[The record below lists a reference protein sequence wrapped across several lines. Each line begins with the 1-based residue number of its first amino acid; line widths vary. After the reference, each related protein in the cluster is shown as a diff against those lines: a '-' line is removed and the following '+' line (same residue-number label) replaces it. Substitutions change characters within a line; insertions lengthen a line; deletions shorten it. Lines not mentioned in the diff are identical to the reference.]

1 MRATL
6 ALNGWRKRENFFNQK
21 KIFGRWKMY
30 LKATNFMFR
39 SDFSMQ
45 WVRTKFTPKL
55 FSRNKFWFLNVA
67 SSFPLRKLQS
77 ARYTFYIKR
86 KLKTLWA
93 NCYCCLS
100 SCYFIWNVWID
111 IATEAY
117 LEPLQRHMIELFC
130 KKNLNSFWPLTTF
143 ARKDFL

>member
-30 LKATNFMFR
+30 LKATKFMFR

-77 ARYTFYIKR
+77 ARYTFYI
-86 KLKTLWA
+86 TIA
-93 NCYCCLS
+93 NN
-100 SCYFIWNVWID
+100 ITN
-111 IATEAY
+111 
-117 LEPLQRHMIELFC
+117 
-130 KKNLNSFWPLTTF
+130 NSFRAWFLSAVLLTASEHLEIKAFMLLQITATVI
-143 ARKDFL
+143 ARGFEKSER